1 VREGGTRGAGGGG
14 GGPGGEG
21 GSAARARDEG
31 VRAGKGDP
39 RKEDGGVRRIALRV
53 GKG

>member
-1 VREGGTRGAGGGG
+1 MDEEVRE
-14 GGPGGEG
+14 E
-21 GSAARARDEG
+21 
-31 VRAGKGDP
+31 KGDP